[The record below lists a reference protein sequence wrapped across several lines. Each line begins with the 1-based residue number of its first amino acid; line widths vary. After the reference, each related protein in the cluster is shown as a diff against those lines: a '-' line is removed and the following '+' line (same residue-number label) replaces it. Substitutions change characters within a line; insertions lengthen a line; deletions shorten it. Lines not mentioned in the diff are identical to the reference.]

1 MFDEYIYIYIYIY
14 IYKEKRILYFDEQFE
29 KSAKWE
35 PELARN
41 KLVLEIPG
49 NVWDVEVSAGWWND
63 CVDDWHLAKLLPTS
77 KHGGLNIT
85 IMPNGWLIQGLIGD

>member
-1 MFDEYIYIYIYIY
+1 MCVLKKIYLRW
-14 IYKEKRILYFDEQFE
+14 KKDE
-29 KSAKWE
+29 KSSIKFQS
-35 PELARN
+35 
-41 KLVLEIPG
+41 G
-49 NVWDVEVSAGWWND
+49 NVLGLCRLMNAQIND